1 MALTKV
7 DQTMVSDQVFGR
19 RNMFLNGKMQ
29 VAQRGTS
36 ATGATSSDYY
46 TVDRWQFI
54 AFSAGTWT
62 VSQSTTVPSGEGFA
76 YSHKFDCTTADASLG
91 ASDYLILGQKIEGI
105 NLQHLKYGTSSAEKL
120 TLSFWVRSAKTGTY
134 CIEYRNANSGGTRT
148 QSQSY
153 TISAADTWE
162 KKTITIDGDTATA
175 FDNTTNSEL
184 EIYFWLAAG
193 SNFTSGTLA
202 TSWASDTTANRAV
215 GQVNLADS
223 TSNDWYVTGIQLE
236 VGDNA
241 TPFEHLSYGEELAL
255 CHRYCFAAC
264 PAGEA
269 GSGASNVQIGIGSF
283 YTDTQ
288 IETVVHFPTTMRSS
302 PTLSVNSGTNYFIS
316 ETNAGVQG
324 FNSWTGVYGAG
335 KSQKLIYSSGT
346 VSDFGNQG
354 MATRLAVQN
363 SAAYVIFEAEI

>member
-1 MALTKV
+1 
-7 DQTMVSDQVFGR
+7 
-19 RNMFLNGKMQ
+19 MQ
-29 VAQRGTS
+29 VLGLFRKAQP
-36 ATGATSSDYY
+36 YL
-46 TVDRWQFI
+46 
-54 AFSAGTWT
+54 
-62 VSQSTTVPSGEGFA
+62 SGEGFA

-202 TSWASDTTANRAV
+202 TSWASDATANRAV

-223 TSNDWYVTGIQLE
+223 TSNDWYITGVQLE
-236 VGDNA
+236 VGDKA

-255 CHRYCFAAC
+255 CQRYFQKYG
-264 PAGEA
+264 P
-269 GSGASNVQIGIGSF
+269 
-283 YTDTQ
+283 Y
-288 IETVVHFPTTMRSS
+288 
-302 PTLSVNSGTNYFIS
+302 GTNVYPLGPSGYCYAGTAHALGHNPIVS
-316 ETNAGVQG
+316 LRANPDLEITGTLQIRGAQNDGGNDARDVASATVTLGNNSILWNVNAAAGATIGTTPIVGGGTNTT
-324 FNSWTGVYGAG
+324 F
-335 KSQKLIYSSGT
+335 
-346 VSDFGNQG
+346 F
-354 MATRLAVQN
+354 
-363 SAAYVIFEAEI
+363 AYDAEL